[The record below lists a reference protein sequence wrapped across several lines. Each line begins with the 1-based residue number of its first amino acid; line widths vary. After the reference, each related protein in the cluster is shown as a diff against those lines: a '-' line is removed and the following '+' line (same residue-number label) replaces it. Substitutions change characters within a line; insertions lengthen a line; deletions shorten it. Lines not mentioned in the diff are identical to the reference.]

1 MKNRRVFFALIL
13 SLAFNVAFLGTL
25 GYRLLNKGTTSESSR
40 HRVTHDQR
48 SSRER
53 IKFSKEQ
60 KERLKQLREHF
71 YPRIKAIRSE
81 LVNDRKALVDLLME
95 DKPDSLQIEKSL
107 NRLGQRQMELE
118 REVVYQLLKEKEVL
132 PPELRQHYL
141 NMVMKRLGGNLY
153 RTREHSKNGRRGS
166 RSEKSQ
172 DKKNREEG

>member
-25 GYRLLNKGTTSESSR
+25 GYRLLNKGTTLELSR
-40 HRVTHDQR
+40 HRVSRDQN

-53 IKFSKEQ
+53 MRFSPEQ
-60 KERLKQLREHF
+60 KKRLKQLREHF

-95 DKPDSLQIEKSL
+95 DKPDSLQIEKNL
-107 NRLGQRQMELE
+107 NRVDQHQMELE

-132 PPELRQHYL
+132 PPELRQYYL
-141 NMVMKRLGGNLY
+141 NMVVKRLGGNLY
-153 RTREHSKNGRRGS
+153 HTRDRSKKGKQGDRPD
-166 RSEKSQ
+166 KSQ
-172 DKKNREEG
+172 DKKDRE

>member
-1 MKNRRVFFALIL
+1 MKNRRLFFALIL

-40 HRVTHDQR
+40 HRFTRDQR

-53 IKFSKEQ
+53 VKFSPEQ

-71 YPRIKAIRSE
+71 YPRIKTIRSE
-81 LVNDRKALVDLLME
+81 LANDRKVLVDLLME

-107 NRLGQRQMELE
+107 NLIGKHQMELE

-141 NMVMKRLGGNLY
+141 NMVVKRLGGNLY
-153 RTREHSKNGRRGS
+153 HTREHSKKEKQGE
-166 RSEKSQ
+166 RSDKSQ